1 MQVNLK
7 ALMAV
12 AVGALAGACSDDA
25 GRDAETVADEPAVDT
40 ARDRVAPVTPPQDT
54 SPTGMTA
61 GEGADAAVAGTLIT
75 AAVAQ
80 LRPTEGQSVQGAVR
94 FELASAGL
102 ESAEMD
108 GTGIEITGT
117 IEGLSPGQH
126 GFHVHEF
133 GDCSAPDGS
142 SAGDHFNPE
151 AQPHGGP
158 DDAARHIGD
167 LGNLDVGEE
176 GQLRLDVRDDRI
188 RLSGRHSIIGR
199 GLVVHANADDLESQ
213 PSGAAGPRVACGVI
227 GIAGADEHAPQP
239 AGPATQPGEPPTPGR
254 TDGS

>member
-1 MQVNLK
+1 MFTNWK
-7 ALMAV
+7 ALTIIAL
-12 AVGALAGACSDDA
+12 GAFAAACGGENGGD
-25 GRDAETVADEPAVDT
+25 RETVEPAVET
-40 ARDRVAPVTPPQDT
+40 ARDRVAPAT
-54 SPTGMTA
+54 SPTGMPAAA
-61 GEGADAAVAGTLIT
+61 GHADVGDAGPMVS

-80 LRPTEGQSVQGAVR
+80 LLPTEGHAVQGTVR

-102 ESAEMD
+102 ASAEMD

-117 IEGLSPGQH
+117 LEGLSAGRH

-133 GDCSAPDGS
+133 GDCSAADGS

-151 AQPHGGP
+151 GRPHGGP

-227 GIAGADEHAPQP
+227 GIAATSGLTPQRAAQP
-239 AGPATQPGEPPTPGR
+239 AGNETPEVPGDA
-254 TDGS
+254 DGG